1 MSALTTPHRTN
12 LFVLKKK
19 NKKKEKKT
27 ILIPKD
33 MG

>member
-12 LFVLKKK
+12 LLELKK
-19 NKKKEKKT
+19 NKKKEKET